1 MKKRHSFS
9 GYRPYSLEEICTASI
24 MQFHGKKQQLKNSI
38 EMINHFGGQLANT
51 VILYPACGDYICCFS
66 TYALLF

>member
-1 MKKRHSFS
+1 MKKKTFSFRIQTLFF
-9 GYRPYSLEEICTASI
+9 GRN
-24 MQFHGKKQQLKNSI
+24 MHGKYHAILWKKQQLKNSI